1 MFVFT
6 EIALSLWQGVV
17 TPPLVLSEEKYFSI
31 LSQIIVCP
39 LNQAQVR
46 TVLAIWLLEQR
57 CSYSF
62 TSYSLEAV
70 NIKVKLK
77 KKNHNLHTV
86 TENKTF
92 HS

>member
-1 MFVFT
+1 M
-6 EIALSLWQGVV
+6 
-17 TPPLVLSEEKYFSI
+17 TPLLVLSEVKDFSI
-31 LSQIIVCP
+31 LGQITVCP
-39 LNQAQVR
+39 LNRAQVR
-46 TVLAIWLLEQR
+46 IVLAIRLLEQR

-77 KKNHNLHTV
+77 KKPYNLHTV
-86 TENKTF
+86 TENRTF